1 MPSSHSHNLNIIYAH
16 FSKAS
21 PQNLLYTCT
30 SHRCLNIQQ
39 SVESQCTLRSP
50 DMLAPA
56 RIPVAAGKNTANTMK
71 KFSMSEAPPNALKLG
86 TKLVRNVFPEDK
98 FIITILITITHI
110 INYTHTPR
118 SVVWFGDYKS
128 KS

>member
-1 MPSSHSHNLNIIYAH
+1 M
-16 FSKAS
+16 
-21 PQNLLYTCT
+21 
-30 SHRCLNIQQ
+30 
-39 SVESQCTLRSP
+39 SQYTLRSP

-98 FIITILITITHI
+98 IIITIILLTAY
-110 INYTHTPR
+110 NKCYQLHTYPK
-118 SVVWFGDYKS
+118 VCGLVWGLQIEKLKFTQAFV
-128 KS
+128 